1 MIISFVLV
9 GLADQNRTLLLA
21 GTILRS
27 IGIGPMFAGLYA
39 FCADAT
45 DYGEWKFGTRS
56 EGLMAAS
63 QSIGSKI
70 GIGFGSACTA
80 WILAGAGY
88 IQSGIGEMVEQPAS
102 VVSAIR
108 FDYGWLG
115 AIISIVLVIFVLMMD
130 VEKFMPQIR
139 KELGKPE
146 GPMGPMNA
154 DPAGK

>member
-1 MIISFVLV
+1 MILGFILA
-9 GLADQNRTLLLA
+9 GLAGTNTSLLLA

-39 FCADAT
+39 FCADAA
-45 DYGEWKFGTRS
+45 DYGEWKYGIRS

-80 WILAGAGY
+80 WILAAAGY
-88 IQSGIGEMVEQPAS
+88 IQAAPTEQVVQPDS
-102 VVSAIR
+102 VIAAIR

-115 AIISIVLVIFVLMMD
+115 AIVSVVLLVGIVCMD
-130 VEKFMPQIR
+130 VEKYLPEIR
-139 KELGKPE
+139 KELGDSKKPA
-146 GPMGPMNA
+146 M
-154 DPAGK
+154 